1 MHTCKF
7 ISLICAF
14 IKVHPLTSAS
24 SKETALIFDVLPGLK
39 ARRFLLALYAFAYHA
54 LGGFLFRCGVP

>member
-24 SKETALIFDVLPGLK
+24 SKETALIFDILPGLK
-39 ARRFLLALYAFAYHA
+39 ARRFLLALILAGIIAA
-54 LGGFLFRCGVP
+54 PS